1 MMTIPRHRL
10 NTLCLALLAVILL
23 ASPAAQAQLFSVNDG
38 YADDGTYRVQAEVSP
53 YLWLPAV
60 AGSVHFASP
69 RLGTRDFNSGF
80 PTAAELKE
88 ALHAAF
94 MGSGLVR
101 YGPWSAEI
109 DIQYIDASTSSTLAT
124 GPLGRVFRVNTGLS
138 LVRVAPGLG
147 YKVYAGDAVG
157 VPVMVD
163 ARAGFAYLA
172 TDTTLEGEGPLGG
185 GGTSDNSFVQP
196 WLGLRATFVPAPRWR
211 IELAGL
217 VQGLGVENG
226 SWGWGASVV
235 GSYAVTRLI
244 DLDLGF
250 RALNN
255 DRGKGSTD
263 LSGSDG
269 RSFSTTA
276 YGPIAGITFRF

>member
-1 MMTIPRHRL
+1 MTVARHL
-10 NTLCLALLAVILL
+10 AHILCVALLAFMVM
-23 ASPAAQAQLFSVNDG
+23 ASRAAQAQFFSVNDG
-38 YADDGTYRVQAEVSP
+38 YSDDGKYRVQVELSP
-53 YLWLPAV
+53 YLWLPSV
-60 AGSVHFASP
+60 AGSVHFARP
-69 RLGTRDFNSGF
+69 RLGTQDFNSGF
-80 PTAAELKE
+80 PTAAELKDS
-88 ALHAAF
+88 LHAAF
-94 MGSGLVR
+94 MGAGLLR
-101 YGPWSAEI
+101 YGPWSAEM
-109 DIQYIDASTSSTLAT
+109 DIQYIDGSTSSTLAT
-124 GPLGRVFRVNTGLS
+124 GRFGRVYRVNTGLS

-147 YKVYAGDAVG
+147 YKVYSGDAVG

-163 ARAGFAYLA
+163 ARVGFAYLS
-172 TDTTLEGEGPLGG
+172 TDTTLTGEGPLGG
-185 GGTSDNSFVQP
+185 GGTSDNNFVQP

-211 IELAGL
+211 VELAGL

-235 GSYAVTRLI
+235 GSYALTRLI

-250 RALNN
+250 RALAN

-276 YGPIAGITFRF
+276 YGPVAGITFRF

>member
-1 MMTIPRHRL
+1 MTVGR
-10 NTLCLALLAVILL
+10 NTVTALAVALLAFLL
-23 ASPAAQAQLFSVNDG
+23 FDGRAAQAQLFSVNDG
-38 YADDGTYRVQAEVSP
+38 YADDGKYRVQAEVSP
-53 YLWLPAV
+53 YLWLPSV
-60 AGSVHFASP
+60 AGSVHFARP
-69 RLGTRDFNSGF
+69 RLGTQDFNSGF
-80 PTAAELKE
+80 PTAAELKNS
-88 ALHAAF
+88 LHAAF
-94 MGSGLVR
+94 MGSGLLR
-101 YGPWSAEI
+101 YGPWSAEM

-124 GPLGRVFRVNTGLS
+124 GRFGRVYRVNTGLS
-138 LVRVAPGLG
+138 LVRVAPGVG
-147 YKVYAGDAVG
+147 YKVYAGDALS

-163 ARAGFAYLA
+163 ARVGFAYLA

-185 GGTSDNSFVQP
+185 GGSSDNSFVQP
-196 WLGLRATFVPAPRWR
+196 WLGLRAAFVPAPRWR
-211 IELAGL
+211 VELAGL